1 MALYGINAYMSNSYY
16 TSLLS
21 GSNYGSSSN
30 KTASS
35 ANSSSDLL
43 SLMKR
48 VDQVRSKSY
57 QKDMLEKYRKAFAGE
72 DVGSLESEQ
81 NLVEDSKALN
91 ESASA
96 LATASMNDIS
106 DRETFKKDVE
116 AFIDD
121 YNTTIESLKKSDSID
136 ALRKGMYMTNSTKA
150 YARAL
155 SRSGIE
161 VGSDNK
167 LTLNEINFNEATDGA
182 LSSLFNGR
190 YSFANKVADKAS
202 DISRSAALKA
212 QLTYNSQGFLDYAT
226 KQSINSMFSEL
237 I

>member
-1 MALYGINAYMSNSYY
+1 MALYGVNAYMSNSYY

-21 GSNYGSSSN
+21 GGNYGSSN
-30 KTASS
+30 KSATA
-35 ANSSSDLL
+35 ANSNSDLL
-43 SLMKR
+43 SLMQR
-48 VDQVRSKSY
+48 ADQVRSKSY
-57 QKDMLEKYRKAFAGE
+57 QKEMVEKYRKVFAGE
-72 DVGSLESEQ
+72 DIGSLESEQ
-81 NLVEDSKALN
+81 NLVDDAKSLN

-96 LATASMNDIS
+96 LATASLDDIS
-106 DRETFKKDVE
+106 DRSTFKKSVE
-116 AFIDD
+116 TFIDD
-121 YNTTIESLKKSDSID
+121 YNSTIESLKKSDSVD
-136 ALRKGMYMTNSTKA
+136 ALRKGMYMTNTTKA

-155 SRSGIE
+155 SRAGIQ

-167 LTLNEINFNEATDGA
+167 LTLNEDNFNEATDGA
-182 LSSLFNGR
+182 LRSLFNGS
-190 YSFANKVADKAS
+190 YSFASKTADKAS

>member
-1 MALYGINAYMSNSYY
+1 MALYGVNAYMSNSYY

-21 GSNYGSSSN
+21 GGNYGSSNKSATAAKSN
-30 KTASS
+30 
-35 ANSSSDLL
+35 SDLL
-43 SLMKR
+43 SLMQR
-48 VDQVRSKSY
+48 ADQVRSKSY
-57 QKDMLEKYRKAFAGE
+57 QKEMIEKYRKVFAGE
-72 DVGSLESEQ
+72 DIGSLESEQ
-81 NLVEDSKALN
+81 NLVDDAKSLN

-96 LATASMNDIS
+96 LATASLDDIS
-106 DRETFKKDVE
+106 NRETFKKDVE
-116 AFIDD
+116 TFIDD

-136 ALRKGMYMTNSTKA
+136 ALRKGMYMTNTTKA

-155 SRSGIE
+155 SRAGIQ

-167 LTLNEINFNEATDGA
+167 LTLNEDNFNEATDGA
-182 LSSLFNGR
+182 LRSLFNGS
-190 YSFANKVADKAS
+190 YSFASKTADKAS